1 MIHKKKHPEY
11 KYRPKKRKHLKRPTG
26 KVTTIVFPP
35 KPIMLIEYGY
45 KEA

>member
-26 KVTTIVFPP
+26 KVTTIVSHS
-35 KPIMLIEYGY
+35 ETNNVD
-45 KEA
+45 